1 MSTRKNKY
9 LVLFKESFED
19 MRDLSSEDIINSLD
33 VGTVTTFSRSM
44 ARWKAAGE
52 FPAEW
57 EPLAVFMQTEID
69 MLTYIYYKV
78 SKKEACTWMRYIF
91 KNACINNEGF
101 YGLTSDK
108 TDNPD
113 EHFLNVVALIVH
125 IDQSTKEQFPASRGE
140 VYPEYIIER
149 EIAMADI
156 IEELP
161 DTDAEAFE

>member
-1 MSTRKNKY
+1 M
-9 LVLFKESFED
+9 
-19 MRDLSSEDIINSLD
+19 SSEEVINSLD
-33 VGTVTTFSRSM
+33 ISIVETFSRSM
-44 ARWKAAGE
+44 ARWRAAGTS
-52 FPAEW
+52 PAEW
-57 EPLAVFMQTEID
+57 DPLAVFMQTEID

-78 SKKEACTWMRYIF
+78 SKKDACTWMRYIF

-101 YGLTSDK
+101 YGLVSDK

-125 IDQSTKEQFPASRGE
+125 IDQSNKDQFPASRGE

-149 EIAMADI
+149 EITKADI

>member
-19 MRDLSSEDIINSLD
+19 MRDMSSEDIIDSLD
-33 VGTVTTFSRSM
+33 VGMVTTFSRSM
-44 ARWKAAGE
+44 ARWKAAGK

-57 EPLAVFMQTEID
+57 EALAVFMQAEID

-78 SKKEACTWMRYIF
+78 SKKEACAWMRYIF

-125 IDQSTKEQFPASRGE
+125 IDQSMKEQFPASRE
-140 VYPEYIIER
+140 DVYPEYIIER
-149 EIAMADI
+149 EIAKADI

>member
-1 MSTRKNKY
+1 MKTRKNKY

-19 MRDLSSEDIINSLD
+19 MRDMGSDDLINSLD
-33 VGTVTTFSRSM
+33 VCTVTTFSRSM

-52 FPAEW
+52 CPAEW

-78 SKKEACTWMRYIF
+78 SKKDACTWMRYLF
-91 KNACINNEGF
+91 KNACIDNEGF

-108 TDNPD
+108 TDNLD

-149 EIAMADI
+149 EIDTADI

-161 DTDAEAFE
+161 ETDAEAFE

>member
-1 MSTRKNKY
+1 MKSRKNRY
-9 LVLFKESFED
+9 LVLFKDSFED
-19 MRDLSSEDIINSLD
+19 MRDMSSEELINSLE
-33 VGTVTTFSRSM
+33 VSTVTTFSRSM
-44 ARWKAAGE
+44 ARWKAVGAC
-52 FPAEW
+52 PAEW
-57 EPLAVFMQTEID
+57 EPVAVFLQTEID
-69 MLTYIYYKV
+69 MLAYIYYKV
-78 SKKEACTWMRYIF
+78 AKKDACTWMRYLF

-113 EHFLNVVALIVH
+113 EHFLNVVALLVH
-125 IDQSTKEQFPASRGE
+125 IDQSTKEQFPASRGD

-149 EIAMADI
+149 EVAQGDN